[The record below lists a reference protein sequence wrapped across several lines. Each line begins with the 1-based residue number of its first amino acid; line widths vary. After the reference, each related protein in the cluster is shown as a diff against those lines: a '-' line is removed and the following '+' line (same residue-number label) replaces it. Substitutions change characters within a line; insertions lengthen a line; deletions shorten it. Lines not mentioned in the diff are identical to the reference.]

1 VKLRAHTKWKIVPGL
16 VLLVVSP
23 IRIFSIPN
31 TAEHIAFDLAGIGW
45 WGFVCWLLWS
55 GGFSRNP
62 PNSNDDPN
70 QNGSLGSII
79 SKQPT
84 TDRPVVSQFAGCDG
98 ETVELRS
105 TGQPRAGAVE
115 SVLRLAVRRISMS
128 TTLENFVTTG
138 ADFAEGARRALEAE
152 RCALVVVDIQE
163 KLLPPIFQKEQLVRN
178 AKLLIR
184 AAVVLKIPALMSTQY
199 AKGLGGTVPEVAS
212 LLPETEA
219 IDKNLFSCFGSDVFC
234 TLLKRLPGKRNTL
247 LLCGMESHIC
257 VTQTALAAL
266 REGYIVHVASDA
278 VSSRTEWNW
287 KIGLERMRAAGA
299 VISST
304 EMMIYEL
311 MRSSASP
318 AFKEMLP
325 YLKG

>member
-1 VKLRAHTKWKIVPGL
+1 
-16 VLLVVSP
+16 
-23 IRIFSIPN
+23 
-31 TAEHIAFDLAGIGW
+31 
-45 WGFVCWLLWS
+45 
-55 GGFSRNP
+55 
-62 PNSNDDPN
+62 
-70 QNGSLGSII
+70 
-79 SKQPT
+79 
-84 TDRPVVSQFAGCDG
+84 
-98 ETVELRS
+98 
-105 TGQPRAGAVE
+105 
-115 SVLRLAVRRISMS
+115 MS
-128 TTLENFVTTG
+128 TTFENVSATNTDY
-138 ADFAEGARRALEAE
+138 ADVVRRPLEAE
-152 RCALVVVDIQE
+152 RCALLVIDIQE
-163 KLLPPIFQKEQLVRN
+163 KLLPPIFKKDELVRN

-184 AAVVLKIPALMSTQY
+184 AAGVLKIPAIVSTQY

-234 TLLKRLPGKRNTL
+234 SLLKRLPGTRNTL

-257 VTQTALAAL
+257 VMQTALGAL
-266 REGYIVHVASDA
+266 RDGYLVHVASDA

-287 KIGLERMRAAGA
+287 KIGLDRMRAAGA

-311 MRSSASP
+311 MRSSGSP

>member
-1 VKLRAHTKWKIVPGL
+1 MAT
-16 VLLVVSP
+16 S
-23 IRIFSIPN
+23 F
-31 TAEHIAFDLAGIGW
+31 E
-45 WGFVCWLLWS
+45 
-55 GGFSRNP
+55 
-62 PNSNDDPN
+62 
-70 QNGSLGSII
+70 
-79 SKQPT
+79 
-84 TDRPVVSQFAGCDG
+84 
-98 ETVELRS
+98 
-105 TGQPRAGAVE
+105 
-115 SVLRLAVRRISMS
+115 RLSANATEYFEV
-128 TTLENFVTTG
+128 
-138 ADFAEGARRALEAE
+138 ARQALEAE
-152 RCALVVVDIQE
+152 RCALLVVDIQE

-178 AKLLIR
+178 SQLLIR
-184 AAVVLKIPALMSTQY
+184 AAGVMKIPAIVSTQY
-199 AKGLGGTVPEVAS
+199 AKGLGKTVPEVAV

-257 VTQTALAAL
+257 VMQTALAAL

-287 KIGLERMRAAGA
+287 KIGLDRMRAAGA

-304 EMMIYEL
+304 EMMVYEL
-311 MRSSASP
+311 MRSSASA